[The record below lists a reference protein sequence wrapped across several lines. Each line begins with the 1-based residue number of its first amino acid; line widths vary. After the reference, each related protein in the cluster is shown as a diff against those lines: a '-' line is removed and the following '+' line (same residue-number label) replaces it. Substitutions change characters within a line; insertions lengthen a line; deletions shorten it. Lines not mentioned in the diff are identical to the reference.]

1 MANKKKFGIHA
12 LSAQLGDTAADSESA
27 SHAKSGEKRVSSPI
41 NSPALT
47 VRSKRQQRMYLDMPV
62 SKTTVECDLIEVDPR
77 HCIASPLNKR
87 VQSLLSADDV
97 AVQQLLN
104 SMRGEGQRDPVLVRH
119 LKQPEGDLRYEVIY
133 GTRRRYVASR
143 GAYVGPWERFGVP
156 CEVLERLGSEPDT
169 KGRWRLENGG
179 RPIVRNSAAVRKLLT
194 AKRYV
199 PKPAEANPHPLS
211 GGNA

>member
-1 MANKKKFGIHA
+1 MGEARFFVVDFRKEWTRQPYITLWGP
-12 LSAQLGDTAADSESA
+12 DSRGYNWSL
-27 SHAKSGEKRVSSPI
+27 SHAGRYTAEE
-41 NSPALT
+41 LD
-47 VRSKRQQRMYLDMPV
+47 RSAGY
-62 SKTTVECDLIEVDPR
+62 
-77 HCIASPLNKR
+77 H
-87 VQSLLSADDV
+87 
-97 AVQQLLN
+97 
-104 SMRGEGQRDPVLVRH
+104 
-119 LKQPEGDLRYEVIY
+119 
-133 GTRRRYVASR
+133 TRRRYVASR

-169 KGRWRLENGG
+169 EGRWRLENGG